1 MILICF
7 HVYKKREGSICYI
20 DDSDASAYIAKFRTV
35 NMNGIKEMISSRL
48 MYELQTNTMQLRG
61 DYTVFCS
68 KKYKK
73 KVPA

>member
-1 MILICF
+1 MYTKRGRDQSVISMIGMHRHI
-7 HVYKKREGSICYI
+7 H
-20 DDSDASAYIAKFRTV
+20 IAKFRTV
-35 NMNGIKEMISSRL
+35 NMNGIKGMISSRL